1 MRRGSILTS
10 TTLAS
15 LFKASMR
22 AIAFHTLRLWS
33 IWEIPR
39 QLLIPLHLIDSNVVK
54 ITLRCNYYEP
64 SKRLSIFSHWWRTKA
79 ASSISRV
86 WVGSLINIQTR
97 YETSSLPLRPSWISQ
112 SRWNDSSPPSMRRG
126 KKKQGWPSAGYA
138 VSKAGV
144 VGMTKAIGTAE
155 KEKGSKVP
163 INSCCPG
170 YVKTDVTRWWIKN
183 TRSRNLDTGYACIR
197 RSQRS

>member
-126 KKKQGWPSAGYA
+126 KKSRAGPVLVMLSPKQELLAWQKLLGQLRRKKVVRFQLIPA
-138 VSKAGV
+138 VRD
-144 VGMTKAIGTAE
+144 M
-155 KEKGSKVP
+155 
-163 INSCCPG
+163 
-170 YVKTDVTRWWIKN
+170 
-183 TRSRNLDTGYACIR
+183 
-197 RSQRS
+197 